1 MKYICEVTSLLMQA
15 AESRYEISKAALHKA
30 QSDPSTP
37 LDQLAQARSEHMRAA
52 KDYLAIAFKT
62 RFLATSTPNPDHKSV
77 YDPTGS
83 DIS

>member
-1 MKYICEVTSLLMQA
+1 MKYISEVTALLIEA
-15 AESRYEISKAALHKA
+15 AENRYERSKAALQMA
-30 QSDPSTP
+30 QNDPATP
-37 LDQLAQARSEHMRAA
+37 ADHVAQAQSEHMRAA

-62 RFLATSTPNPDHKSV
+62 RFLQQSAPDRDDNSV

>member
-1 MKYICEVTSLLMQA
+1 
-15 AESRYEISKAALHKA
+15 
-30 QSDPSTP
+30 
-37 LDQLAQARSEHMRAA
+37 MRAA

-62 RFLATSTPNPDHKSV
+62 RFLAHSAPHPDDNLV